1 MEKSQ
6 ADAVARAI
14 LEPDLRAQEELR
26 SKRAIESAQ
35 LARKRRVAWLALVGA
50 GIGAAVAYVS
60 GAQFSTGVIWGG
72 LAGSAV
78 GWFITRWA
86 AA

>member
-1 MEKSQ
+1 MEKAQ
-6 ADAVARAI
+6 ADVIAQAI

-26 SKRAIESAQ
+26 NKRVIESAQ
-35 LARKRRVAWLALVGA
+35 LARKRRVAWLTLSGA
-50 GIGAAVAYVS
+50 GIGAAVAYFS
-60 GAQFSTGVIWGG
+60 GAHFSFGVIWGG

-78 GWFITRWA
+78 GWLITRRA